1 MKLLVIYSFKL
12 QLRQKASP
20 CPSLVPQRI
29 QNAAEDPLTRDCAEV
44 ACACEPYTVG
54 LDLELRLVIR
64 NKVARN
70 RAKEITASAPK
81 PISIVVSVVVVV
93 NVDVRIKGG
102 WVMRAVA
109 VVTLTSVMIE

>member
-1 MKLLVIYSFKL
+1 MIILVLYSFKL

-29 QNAAEDPLTRDCAEV
+29 QNAAGGTPRPGCPRVCALG
-44 ACACEPYTVG
+44 PYIVG
-54 LDLELRLVIR
+54 LDLEWRFVIR

-70 RAKEITASAPK
+70 RAKETAARAPK

-93 NVDVRIKGG
+93 NVDVRISGG
-102 WVMRAVA
+102 WVTRAVA
-109 VVTLTSVMIE
+109 VVTLISVTIE